1 MAPDNIAQDLQK
13 VTQLIDNYYLL
24 ESENAHLKARLQ
36 WLEKQIFGQK
46 ADRMPLPPS
55 ALQASLFGESNTPQE
70 KLPPKLTAIATHTRS
85 EKGHGRKAWP
95 ASLERVHETI
105 VPTDEELLCSVCNK
119 KRTQFDDD
127 ITEVLERVANPFF
140 A

>member
-1 MAPDNIAQDLQK
+1 MAPDNIVHDLQK

-24 ESENAHLKARLQ
+24 ESENVHLKARLQ

-85 EKGHGRKAWP
+85 KKGHGRKAWP
-95 ASLERVHETI
+95 ASLERVHGTYI
-105 VPTDEELLCSVCNK
+105 PRPLS
-119 KRTQFDDD
+119 
-127 ITEVLERVANPFF
+127 AFF
-140 A
+140 